1 MISNENF
8 FKQENVFCSFY
19 LRYLHLVRFLFLF
32 HDCNRLHVFSDRVIF
47 FFIPACNLPFAHL
60 PQYTLFIVYCI
71 SNVFNFSR
79 DYYN

>member
-47 FFIPACNLPFAHL
+47 FLFRLVIYHL
-60 PQYTLFIVYCI
+60 HI
-71 SNVFNFSR
+71 SHNTPCLL
-79 DYYN
+79 YIA